1 MSADNIEAMPLP
13 RVVVSGRPGAY
24 RAHLARGGRV
34 DPAARSMELHSP
46 DFAPAFARAWHLAT
60 AAQLPLSI
68 EVNSPPEPVIVILV
82 HIGTVAVAAW
92 PPIESHP
99 DREFPISRLY
109 DAYRYAKAAAET
121 DDRQVWNLRDAARP
135 VIWRS
140 HYPDATPLGSEP
152 WHPEGPAA

>member
-1 MSADNIEAMPLP
+1 MSADVVAMPGP
-13 RVVVSGRPGAY
+13 RAVVTGGPGAY
-24 RAHLARGGRV
+24 RGHLARGERL
-34 DPAARSMELHSP
+34 DPAARSVEIAHP
-46 DFAPAFARAWHLAT
+46 HFAPAFAAAWRIA
-60 AAQLPLSI
+60 AGAQLPLSI
-68 EVNSPPEPVIVILV
+68 ETDAPPEPVIVILA
-82 HIGTVAVAAW
+82 HIGAVAVAAW

-99 DREFPISRLY
+99 DREFPISCLY

-152 WHPEGPAA
+152 WRPEGPAA